1 MIKEDTLDP
10 KGIKLDAELEWLS
23 ILEKE
28 KEDKANPRMRYY
40 LNRNGILIDKKGE
53 LEGPVFSIRDIVDLL
68 NMKERMLNGCEKEK
82 RTRNSNR

>member
-68 NMKERMLNGCEKEK
+68 NMKERMLNGCEEK
-82 RTRNSNR
+82 RRK

>member
-1 MIKEDTLDP
+1 MIKEDTLDL
-10 KGIKLDAELEWLS
+10 KTIKLDAELEWLS

-53 LEGPVFSIRDIVDLL
+53 LDEPVFAMRDIVDLL
-68 NMKERMLNGCEKEK
+68 NMKERMLNGCEEEK
-82 RTRNSNR
+82 RTRNQ

>member
-68 NMKERMLNGCEKEK
+68 NMKERMLNGCEEEK
-82 RTRNSNR
+82 RTQE

>member
-53 LEGPVFSIRDIVDLL
+53 LDGPVFSMRDIVDLL
-68 NMKERMLNGCEKEK
+68 NMKERMLNDLRKMG
-82 RTRNSNR
+82 